1 MTASR
6 RRFVSTDLFLSSNL
20 MDRDSIKKKL
30 TSTKT
35 KDYTYGVIFLLTFS
49 FFLFFVI
56 RPNLV
61 NVFSLQEEL
70 GNLKIL
76 DTGYENVIR
85 KIVNIQTF
93 LETNRSDLY
102 LLDQGIS
109 TAPRINKVVEDI
121 ESAASSSGIVVTQV
135 DIGQIDLKEKDTR
148 TTKNVLKVNLSTKAD
163 FKLAKDFITAL
174 IMQRRLKTIKRIGM
188 SKADTTSTTSAQL
201 DITLELEGY
210 YL

>member
-1 MTASR
+1 
-6 RRFVSTDLFLSSNL
+6 

-30 TSTKT
+30 ISTKT
-35 KDYTYGVIFLLTFS
+35 KDYTYSIIFLITLS

-70 GNLKIL
+70 GRLQIL
-76 DTGYENVIR
+76 DTGYENVIK

-109 TAPRINKVVEDI
+109 SAPQINKIVQDI
-121 ESAASSSGIVVTQV
+121 EQAASSSGITVTQV
-135 DIGQIDLKEKDTR
+135 DIGEVALKEKEVRTSKDTL
-148 TTKNVLKVNLSTKAD
+148 TVNMSTKAD
-163 FKLAKDFITAL
+163 FEGARKFINKLL
-174 IMQRRLKTIKRIGM
+174 MQRRLKLIKHVGIN
-188 SKADTTSTTSAQL
+188 KTSTTGSGSAQL
-201 DITLELEGY
+201 DIRLELEGY

>member
-1 MTASR
+1 
-6 RRFVSTDLFLSSNL
+6 

-30 TSTKT
+30 ISTKT
-35 KDYTYGVIFLLTFS
+35 KDYTYSIIFLITLS

-70 GNLKIL
+70 GRLQIL
-76 DTGYENVIR
+76 DAGYENVIK

-109 TAPRINKVVEDI
+109 SAPQINKIVQDI
-121 ESAASSSGIVVTQV
+121 EQAASSSGITVTQV
-135 DIGQIDLKEKDTR
+135 DIGEVALKEKEVRTSKDTL
-148 TTKNVLKVNLSTKAD
+148 TVNMSTKAD
-163 FKLAKDFITAL
+163 FEGARKFINKLL
-174 IMQRRLKTIKRIGM
+174 MQRRLKLIKHVGIN
-188 SKADTTSTTSAQL
+188 KTSTTGSGSAQL
-201 DITLELEGY
+201 DIRLELEGY

>member
-1 MTASR
+1 MKALGRLS
-6 RRFVSTDLFLSSNL
+6 VWKVLFRSSNP
-20 MDRDSIKKKL
+20 MDRESIKKKL

-35 KDYTYGVIFLLTFS
+35 KDYTYGIIFLLTFS

-109 TAPRINKVVEDI
+109 SAPQINKVVEDI
-121 ESAASSSGIVVTQV
+121 ESAASSSGITVTQV
-135 DIGQIDLKEKDTR
+135 DIGQIDLKEKDSR

-174 IMQRRLKTIKRIGM
+174 MMQRRLKTIRRIGM
-188 SKADTTSTTSAQL
+188 SKADINSSGSAQL